1 MKKAINTTKTT
12 AKATAKCRAERIA
25 ALAAIVTQIANA
37 DAANTGGDWG
47 SAGSLGHVEE
57 QLGQLA
63 DFLSGSEEGSHAA
76 TTTKNLRGDA
86 GFAGFP
92 EHVDT
97 NGLRY
102 YFTGKEGRNI
112 KTGRP
117 VREYQNT
124 ENDRDSRLWAD
135 GRGRFE
141 MDD

>member
-1 MKKAINTTKTT
+1 MKNAINTTKRTADAT
-12 AKATAKCRAERIA
+12 AKARAERIA

-37 DAANTGGDWG
+37 DAANVDGNWG
-47 SAGSLGHVEE
+47 VAGSLGHVEE

-63 DFLSGSEEGSHAA
+63 DFLSGSEEGTHAA

-92 EHVDT
+92 EHVDAAK
-97 NGLRY
+97 GRY

-117 VREYQNT
+117 VREYANT
-124 ENDRDSRLWAD
+124 ENGTDSRLWAD